1 MKDDYIALF
10 NCHAVHYQSECR
22 TEEDVLE
29 GSRFGGPK
37 PVETGKEYD
46 VQVTE
51 ISRKGDGV
59 ARVQGFIIFVK
70 GGRVGQKTKVRVTHV
85 GDRFATA
92 ETISVGDEQQAQPQS
107 TNQSKDIVGPS
118 VGEEE
123 KPELQDYKSS
133 EAEEVK
139 PEGEEAEEIKPEGE
153 EAEEIKPEGEEQP
166 PTGR

>member
-1 MKDDYIALF
+1 MSYRRGRF
-10 NCHAVHYQSECR
+10 G
-22 TEEDVLE
+22 

-59 ARVQGFIIFVK
+59 ARIQGFIIFVK
-70 GGRVGQKTKVRVTHV
+70 GGRVGQKTRVRVTHV

-92 ETISVGDEQQAQPQS
+92 ETISGGGGDEQQTQQTQQQQS
-107 TNQSKDIVGPS
+107 TEQAKDVVGPP

-133 EAEEVK
+133 EAEEELK
-139 PEGEEAEEIKPEGE
+139 PEER
-153 EAEEIKPEGEEQP
+153 P
-166 PTGR
+166 PTG

>member
-1 MKDDYIALF
+1 MSYRRGGGRF
-10 NCHAVHYQSECR
+10 G
-22 TEEDVLE
+22 

-37 PVETGKEYD
+37 PVESGKEYD

-92 ETISVGDEQQAQPQS
+92 ETIDGEEQQQVEQQPSSEQS
-107 TNQSKDIVGPS
+107 QDIVSPT
-118 VGEEE
+118 VREEE
-123 KPELQDYKSS
+123 KPELQDYSS
-133 EAEEVK
+133 S
-139 PEGEEAEEIKPEGE
+139 EAEEIKPE
-153 EAEEIKPEGEEQP
+153 EQP
-166 PTGR
+166 PTS